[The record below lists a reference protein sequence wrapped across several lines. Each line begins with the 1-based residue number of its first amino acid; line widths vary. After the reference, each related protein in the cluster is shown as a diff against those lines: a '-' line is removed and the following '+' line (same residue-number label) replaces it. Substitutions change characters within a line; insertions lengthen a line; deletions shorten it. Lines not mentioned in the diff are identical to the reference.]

1 MQFGDQDSESD
12 EDGGHTQRLRFEP
25 CIAIASHS
33 LHHACT
39 CMHIIIYT
47 YVFFLC
53 TLLSLM
59 QTV

>member
-39 CMHIIIYT
+39 CMHLYT
-47 YVFFLC
+47 RMSSFSVHYCL
-53 TLLSLM
+53 
-59 QTV
+59 